1 MTSPALT
8 FVLFT
13 PDNFETVRKTV
24 SHVARDAGAHAVEL
38 LIGCA
43 EPDALHIDEAAITA
57 FHSARA
63 IRCDMSSGSG
73 KARALAVMEARAPI
87 VAFGEDHCFP
97 QAGWTAALLR
107 AHTESYAAVG
117 PVVMNA
123 NPARLVSWAD
133 LLMGYGPWLAPGASG
148 ERDHLPGHNSS
159 YKREVLLRLTE
170 DLPLL
175 MEAESTLHWRLR
187 NEGYRMFQQSE
198 ARVAHTNFEEWSTWL
213 SVSYH
218 AGRVFAAVRSAD
230 WTKGKRLAYFI
241 GSPLIPFVRVIR
253 HLRQARGAGLPGSLM
268 MRVAPVLLI
277 GLFASAA
284 GEAIGSVLGTGR
296 SRATLVQWD
305 FHRNAPRDATG

>member
-1 MTSPALT
+1 VTSPALT

-24 SHVARDAGAHAVEL
+24 SYVARDAGADAVEL

-43 EPDALHIDEAAITA
+43 EPNALQIEEAAVAA

-63 IRCDMSSGSG
+63 IRCDMTSGSG
-73 KARALAVMEARAPI
+73 KARAVAVIEALAPI

-97 QAGWTAALLR
+97 QPGWTAALLR
-107 AHTESYAAVG
+107 AHEKSYAAVG

-159 YKREVLLRLTE
+159 YKREVLLGLAV
-170 DLPLL
+170 DLPFL
-175 MEAESTLHWRLR
+175 MEAESALHWRLKS
-187 NEGYRMFQQSE
+187 EGHRMFQQAE
-198 ARVAHTNFEEWSTWL
+198 ARVAHTNFEGWSTWL

-218 AGRVFAAVRSAD
+218 AGRVFAAVRSAG
-230 WTKGKRLAYFI
+230 WSRGKRLAFFI
-241 GSPLIPFVRVIR
+241 GSPLIPFVRLIR
-253 HLRQARGAGLPGSLM
+253 HLRQANAAGLPVSLM
-268 MRVAPVLLI
+268 VQVAPVLLV

-284 GEAIGSVLGTGR
+284 GEAMGSVHGAGR

-305 FHRNAPRDATG
+305 FHRNAPRQATG

>member
-13 PDNFETVRKTV
+13 PDSFETVRKTV
-24 SHVARDAGAHAVEL
+24 SHVARDAGADAVEL

-43 EPDALHIDEAAITA
+43 EPNALHMDDAAVTT

-63 IRCDMSSGSG
+63 IRCDMTSGSG

-97 QAGWTAALLR
+97 QPGWIAALLR
-107 AHTESYAAVG
+107 GHEESYAAVG

-133 LLMGYGPWLAPGASG
+133 LLMGYGPWLAPGSSG

-159 YKREVLLRLTE
+159 YKRQALLGLAE

-187 NEGYRMFQQSE
+187 NDGHRMFQQSE
-198 ARVAHTNFEEWSTWL
+198 AHVAHTNFEEWSTWL

-218 AGRVFAAVRSAD
+218 AGRVFAAVRSAG
-230 WTKGKRLAYFI
+230 WTRGKRFAFLM
-241 GSPLIPFVRVIR
+241 GSPLIPFLRLIR
-253 HLRQARGAGLPGSLM
+253 HLRQGKAAGLPGPLV
-268 MRVAPVLLI
+268 MRVSPVLLI

-284 GEAIGSVLGTGR
+284 GEAIGSVFGTGG

-305 FHRNAPRDATG
+305 FHRNEPRQAQA